1 MSLAIE
7 KIVFDFLL
15 KHIDVKK
22 PILIGLSGGPDSI
35 CLLHL
40 LCEFQKQTNIEIH
53 IAHVNHGWRLESAKE
68 LTVLEKL
75 SERLG
80 IFFHKAHFDPTK
92 YSGNKENEA
101 RKERY
106 LFFCKIQKQINA
118 QGIFLGHH
126 KNDQAETALKQI
138 FEGVS
143 LLFSYGMKQVSQFE
157 NLVIFRPLLDVKKKE
172 ILDFLKM
179 KGFSYFV
186 DETNDDPKFLRGK
199 MRTTILP
206 FLSDRFGKDICDPL
220 SFVSKEAQELW
231 DYFSEKLVE
240 KDVRV
245 QMSDWGWF
253 SDIHKARLGIV
264 EIKFFLRK
272 TAREFGIPLSHLQ
285 IEMAANFLFNNVSNK
300 YVHNSD
306 KKLYIDRGRVFFLHA
321 NPRILNQSSMS
332 LQNTLQYGNWKVVVS
347 EKLDQEL
354 QNHWQDVFLGK
365 VHVIVPKGEYFLN
378 TGENSDLRKFL
389 HGSSI
394 KTKRYSR
401 LLSEMKVP
409 NIFVNAIPV
418 ISDVDGN
425 ILEDFLC
432 GLKPQ
437 NSAPGH
443 ELCSIQLQRI

>member
-1 MSLAIE
+1 MSQSIE

-15 KHIDVKK
+15 EHIDVKK

-40 LCEFQKQTNIEIH
+40 LCEFQKKTNMEIH

-68 LTVLEKL
+68 LTALEKL

-80 IFFHKAHFDPTK
+80 IPFHKAHFDPTK

-118 QGIFLGHH
+118 QGILLGHH

-172 ILDFLKM
+172 ILDFLKI
-179 KGFSYFV
+179 KGISYFV

-206 FLSDRFGKDICDPL
+206 FLSDHFGKDICDTL
-220 SFVSKEAQELW
+220 SCASKEAQELG

-245 QMSDWGWF
+245 EISDWGWF
-253 SDIHKARLGIV
+253 SDIHKARLDIV

-272 TAREFGIPLSHLQ
+272 TAREFGLTLSHFQ
-285 IEMAANFLFNNVSNK
+285 IEMAANLLFNNVSNK

-306 KKLYIDRGRVFFLHA
+306 KKLYIDRGGVFFLHG
-321 NPRILNQSSMS
+321 NPKILKESRMS
-332 LQNTLQYGNWKVVVS
+332 LQNNLQFGNWKVVVS
-347 EKLDQEL
+347 EKLDQKL

-365 VHVIVPKGEYFLN
+365 VHVIVPKGEYYLN
-378 TGENSDLRKFL
+378 DGKSGDLRKFL
-389 HGSSI
+389 YGSSI

-409 NIFVNAIPV
+409 HIFVNAIPV
-418 ISDVDGN
+418 ISDAEGH

-432 GLKPQ
+432 GLRPQ
-437 NSAPGH
+437 NCVPCD
-443 ELCSIQLQRI
+443 ELCSIQFQRI